1 MSPAIRIL
9 IGLGAGLAVGAA
21 LGVTKAPVTPNA
33 IAVAGFVGGLW
44 LDALKMTVVPLVF
57 ALLVTGISAAANASA
72 AGGIAARSLGLFVL
86 LLCAGAALSAT
97 VMPLL
102 LTIFPI
108 LPAAA
113 EALRAGAA
121 ASTTAI
127 PPPPPLS
134 EWLHGIIPVN
144 AIAAAS
150 TGAMLP
156 VVVFALFFGFAATRV
171 IPEQRERVV
180 EFFRALA
187 AIMLVI
193 VRWVLW
199 IAPVGVFGLA
209 LAMGA
214 QNGLTAVGALGHY
227 ILLISAMCILTGLTA
242 YPLAVM
248 LGRLSFRRFARAAV
262 PAQSV
267 AASTQSSLASLPAMV
282 SSAET
287 QLGLPST
294 VAGVTLPLAV
304 SLYRATSPIAN
315 FAVAIYVA
323 SVYGIVLAPASLLAG
338 AAVAVAANF
347 AAVGISSQV
356 SFFVTISPICLAMG
370 VPVELLAVL
379 IAVETIPDIFRTTAN
394 VTMDL
399 AVATI
404 VTRQAKHPESIH
416 YDGEPRSVR

>member
-1 MSPAIRIL
+1 MSPAVRIL
-9 IGLGAGLAVGAA
+9 MGLGAGLAVGAA
-21 LGVTKAPVTPNA
+21 LAATRATVTPSA

-44 LDALKMTVVPLVF
+44 LDALRMTVVPLVF
-57 ALLVTGISAAANASA
+57 ALLVSGISAAANAAA

-86 LLCAGAALSAT
+86 LLCAGAAFSAI

-102 LTIFPI
+102 LILFPV
-108 LPAAA
+108 LPNAAT
-113 EALRAGAA
+113 ALSAGAA

-171 IPEQRERVV
+171 SSEERERVV
-180 EFFRALA
+180 GFFRALA

-199 IAPVGVFGLA
+199 VAPVGVFGLA
-209 LAMGA
+209 LTMGA
-214 QNGLTAVGALGHY
+214 QSGLTAVGALGHY
-227 ILLISAMCILTGLTA
+227 IAVISAMCILTGLTA
-242 YPLAVM
+242 YPLAV
-248 LGRLSFRRFARAAV
+248 LVGRIPVGRFARAAV
-262 PAQSV
+262 PPQSV

-282 SSAET
+282 SAAET
-287 QLGLPST
+287 QLELPST

-304 SLYRATSPIAN
+304 SLFRATSPVAN
-315 FAVAIYVA
+315 LAVAIYVA
-323 SVYGIVLAPASLLAG
+323 SINGVALGPAALLAG

-379 IAVETIPDIFRTTAN
+379 IAVETIPDIFRTTTN

-404 VTRQAKHPESIH
+404 VARQVKESESRKTRT
-416 YDGEPRSVR
+416 

>member
-1 MSPAIRIL
+1 MTPALRIL
-9 IGLGAGLAVGAA
+9 IGLAAGLAVGAA
-21 LGVTKAPVTPNA
+21 LAATEASATPQA

-44 LDALKMTVVPLVF
+44 LDALRMTVVPLVF
-57 ALLVTGISAAANASA
+57 ALLVSGISAAANAAA
-72 AGGIAARSLGLFVL
+72 AGGIAARSLGLFIL
-86 LLCAGAALSAT
+86 LLCAGAAFSAIM
-97 VMPLL
+97 MPVLL
-102 LTIFPI
+102 ALFPI
-108 LPAAA
+108 SPDAAG
-113 EALRAGAA
+113 ALRAGAA

-171 IPEQRERVV
+171 SSDQRERVV

-199 IAPVGVFGLA
+199 IAPLGVFGLA

-214 QNGLTAVGALGHY
+214 QTGLTAVGALGHY
-227 ILLISAMCILTGLTA
+227 IALISAMCILTGLIA
-242 YPLAVM
+242 YLLAAL
-248 LGRLSFRRFARAAV
+248 LGRIPLGRFARAAI

-287 QLGLPST
+287 QLALPPT

-304 SLYRATSPIAN
+304 SLYRATSPVAN

-323 SVYGIVLAPASLLAG
+323 SVYGVTLGPASLLAG

-399 AVATI
+399 AVTTVVA
-404 VTRQAKHPESIH
+404 RQAKQSQPTS
-416 YDGEPRSVR
+416 YDAEPV

>member
-1 MSPAIRIL
+1 MSPAVRIL

-21 LGVTKAPVTPNA
+21 LAATRATVTPSA

-44 LDALKMTVVPLVF
+44 LDALRMTVVPLVF
-57 ALLVTGISAAANASA
+57 ALLVSGISAAANAAA
-72 AGGIAARSLGLFVL
+72 AGGIAAQSLGLFVL
-86 LLCAGAALSAT
+86 LLCAGAAFSALI
-97 VMPLL
+97 MPVL
-102 LTIFPI
+102 LTLFPI
-108 LPAAA
+108 LPSAAA
-113 EALRAGAA
+113 ALRAGAA
-121 ASTTAI
+121 ASKTAI

-171 IPEQRERVV
+171 SPEERERVV

-214 QNGLTAVGALGHY
+214 QSGLTAVGALGHY
-227 ILLISAMCILTGLTA
+227 IALISAMCILTGLTA
-242 YPLAVM
+242 YPLAVL
-248 LGRLSFRRFARAAV
+248 LGRIPVGCFARAAV
-262 PAQSV
+262 PPQSV

-282 SSAET
+282 SAAET
-287 QLGLPST
+287 QLALPAT

-304 SLYRATSPIAN
+304 SLFRATSPVAN
-315 FAVAIYVA
+315 LAVAIYVA
-323 SVYGIVLAPASLLAG
+323 SIYGIALGPAALIAG

-370 VPVELLAVL
+370 LPVELLAVL
-379 IAVETIPDIFRTTAN
+379 IAVETIPDIFRTTTN

-404 VTRQAKHPESIH
+404 VGRQVGHSQRRKTRT
-416 YDGEPRSVR
+416 